1 MLATGRTKTLLVGG
15 GGVVV
20 VKRMLYHLLNNEHY
34 CFNKKSLLSSTTAS
48 TAMSS
53 SSSLSTTSTA
63 AAAAAAAAAAEAP
76 LLIETSQSVR
86 WIRFN
91 RPKQLNSLT
100 LDMFEEMIATIHKAA
115 DDPDVNYLAF
125 TGNGHYYSSG
135 NDLSK

>member
-53 SSSLSTTSTA
+53 SSSLSTTST
-63 AAAAAAAAAAEAP
+63 AAAAAAEAP